1 MVIAIEVAICGGR
14 KGQALKHRGGPHV
27 CLMCSCRTLGPEEL
41 SAAFLTDSP
50 GDTGAVSPAGPAVT
64 PVHSEIVSALG
75 SPSKSLREGVAA
87 GTLRAW
93 T

>member
-1 MVIAIEVAICGGR
+1 MGAGRGRRSSTEVGR
-14 KGQALKHRGGPHV
+14 TSAS
-27 CLMCSCRTLGPEEL
+27 CSCRTLGPEDL
-41 SAAFLTDSP
+41 SAAFLPDSP
-50 GDTGAVSPAGPAVT
+50 EDTGAVSPAGPAVT

-87 GTLRAW
+87 GTLHAW